1 MASTCVSPIRGL
13 AMRAT
18 RVNNCGCPIDGPNN
32 QAVSCGFVSI
42 GLSAQIDDGNPITV
56 RTAAGAICINEP
68 ACRTLTRYDVTI
80 EFCQVDPELFELM
93 AGSRVLTDYKGDSV
107 GHTVGE
113 SIQCEGGFA
122 LEIWSQVAGAECEVG
137 SAGVWYYWLL
147 PFVTSGI
154 IGGDITIEDG
164 PITFTF
170 TGQTKKN
177 GCWGLGPYD
186 VVAQMGSTPEAPVA
200 GPLLTPGVLE
210 DEHLYART
218 VEIPPPECECGS
230 QDLVVP
236 PVVTT
241 PIPDVVDN
249 TVAAATTTL
258 TGAGFTV
265 NPTNEDECHASIVA
279 GNVISTT
286 PAVGTAAAAG
296 SEVTLTVSTGPCP

>member
-18 RVNNCGCPIDGPNN
+18 RVNNCGCPVDGPNN

-56 RTAAGAICINEP
+56 RTAAGNICINEP

-93 AGSRVLTDYKGDSV
+93 ANTRVLTDYKGDSV

-122 LEIWSQVAGAECEVG
+122 LEIWSQVSGTECEPG
-137 SAGVWYYWLL
+137 SAGSWYYWLL
-147 PFVTSGI
+147 PYVSSGV

-170 TGQTKKN
+170 SGQTKKN

-186 VVAQMGSTPEAPVA
+186 VVAQVGSTAEDMVA
-200 GPLLTPGVLE
+200 GPLLAPGVLE

-230 QDLVVP
+230 QELIVP
-236 PVVTT
+236 PVATAAV
-241 PIPDVVDN
+241 PDVAN
-249 TVAAATTTL
+249 QTVAAATTAL
-258 TGAGFTV
+258 QAAGFAV
-265 NPTNEDECHASIVA
+265 NPTNVSATHASIPA
-279 GNVISTT
+279 GSVISTE
-286 PAVGTAAAAG
+286 PAAATNAPVG
-296 SEVTLTVSTGPCP
+296 STVTLTVSTGPAE